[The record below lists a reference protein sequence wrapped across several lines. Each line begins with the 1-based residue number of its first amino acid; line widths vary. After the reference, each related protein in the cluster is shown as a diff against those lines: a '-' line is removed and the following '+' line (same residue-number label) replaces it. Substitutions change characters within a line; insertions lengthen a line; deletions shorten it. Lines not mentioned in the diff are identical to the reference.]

1 MHLSCTWH
9 FAFIQVTTV
18 RSTEKRDIF
27 SPDVIKMA
35 VFRTAWVVLAR
46 NFFSHRPSIKSHQN
60 RLRGFTVIT
69 YTHSKTALP
78 LLILTYFLSAYDTR
92 LSRISISKITKV
104 NYMRRSKCT
113 VFRPSCYCN
122 RLTRACAVRMLPVIK
137 IFSTSISVYVE
148 QKIIVDAR
156 LRRIDINILTHICSF
171 CWHMLTYPVPLRI
184 NPHFHLTKR
193 HII

>member
-1 MHLSCTWH
+1 
-9 FAFIQVTTV
+9 
-18 RSTEKRDIF
+18 
-27 SPDVIKMA
+27 
-35 VFRTAWVVLAR
+35 VVLAR

-78 LLILTYFLSAYDTR
+78 LLILTYFLSDYDTR

-104 NYMRRSKCT
+104 NYMRRSIYT

-122 RLTRACAVRMLPVIK
+122 RHLTRACAVRMLPVIK

-148 QKIIVDAR
+148 QKIIVDAGKCACAR

-171 CWHMLTYPVPLRI
+171 C
-184 NPHFHLTKR
+184 
-193 HII
+193 